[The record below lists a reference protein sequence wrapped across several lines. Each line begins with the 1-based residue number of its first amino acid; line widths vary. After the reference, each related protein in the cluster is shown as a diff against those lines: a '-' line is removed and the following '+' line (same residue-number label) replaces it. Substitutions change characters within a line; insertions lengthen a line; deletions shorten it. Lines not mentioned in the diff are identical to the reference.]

1 MTGWII
7 LGVFIGI
14 LLLIHFLPVGAYCRY
29 DGAALIRLHIGPI
42 RIPLYPS
49 KPKTEK
55 QKAKAERKRAAK
67 AQKKRD
73 KKETSLVGKKPKQDK
88 KETPKEPLT
97 DKIAGLLPFVKLV
110 TEFLGK
116 FRRKFLIKK
125 LYLHIRLAGDDPAKL
140 GVNTGRAWA
149 AIASVMPILKSRF
162 RIRSADVQVSPDFV
176 GTKTDVEAVLHIR
189 LTVGAVV
196 LLVIRYGIRGLKL
209 YFKQKSDKKSKKAVQ
224 K

>member
-29 DGAALIRLHIGPI
+29 DGAALIRLHIGPV

-67 AQKKRD
+67 AQKKKD
-73 KKETSLVGKKPKQDK
+73 KKEISLVGKKPKQ
-88 KETPKEPLT
+88 EAPKEPLA
-97 DKIAGLLPFVKLV
+97 DKLAGLLPFVRLV

-116 FRRKFLIKK
+116 FRRKLLIKK
-125 LYLHIRLAGDDPAKL
+125 LFLHIRLAGSDPAKL

-149 AIASVMPILKSRF
+149 VIASAMPVLKSRF

-176 GTKTDVEAVLHIR
+176 GTKSEVEAVLHIR

-196 LLVIRYGIRGLKL
+196 LLTIRYGIRGLKL
-209 YFKQKSDKKSKKAVQ
+209 YFKQKSKKSKKAVQ